1 MLLIANMGNPGE
13 IGRRSLAAR
22 PFTRSGLRGVGR
34 ELLLDRRTVALEPV
48 LHLHELAA
56 FDRPDLHPAA
66 TLVVG
71 RRELQRRYKAAQ
83 REAFDRLHAL
93 LDILRRRRMSRRAW
107 RRSKASRWA
116 ALYRRWSSRRPTTR
130 VAAGCRSGRSKAA
143 SS

>member
-56 FDRPDLHPAA
+56 FDR
-66 TLVVG
+66 
-71 RRELQRRYKAAQ
+71 
-83 REAFDRLHAL
+83 LHAL
-93 LDILRRRRMSRRAW
+93 LDILRRRSG
-107 RRSKASRWA
+107 A
-116 ALYRRWSSRRPTTR
+116 ALGLDGVAYRLDVQGRDED
-130 VAAGCRSGRSKAA
+130 AAIVVDG
-143 SS
+143 

>member
-71 RRELQRRYKAAQ
+71 PRELQPRYKAAQ

-93 LDILRRRRMSRRAW
+93 LDILRRRSG
-107 RRSKASRWA
+107 A
-116 ALYRRWSSRRPTTR
+116 ALGLDGVAYRLD
-130 VAAGCRSGRSKAA
+130 VQGRDEDTAIVVDG
-143 SS
+143 